1 MRLPKREPR
10 RGATENMIPLIN
22 IVFLILIFFLVAST
36 LRGFDPGGLTL
47 ATADA
52 EAGADQGPNVLL
64 AFADGR
70 IDLAGQS
77 VAEGALAARLEAFA
91 RKNPDAP
98 LLIAPDRT
106 LPADRLVEIA
116 QAARAAGIGDVKLIV
131 RKDVSA
137 DTAGP

>member
-10 RGATENMIPLIN
+10 RGTAENLIPLIN

-36 LRGFDPGGLTL
+36 LRSFDPGGLAL
-47 ATADA
+47 AGAEA

-70 IDLAGQS
+70 VELAGQS
-77 VAEGALAARLEAFA
+77 VADGALAGRLEAFA
-91 RKNPDAP
+91 RDNPDTP
-98 LLIAPDRT
+98 LLIAPDRR

-137 DTAGP
+137 DRADP